1 MKLNRK
7 PYNINT
13 RHSENLNHEHKVKP
27 HFLRKKKNV
36 ETQPKTNVK
45 I

>member
-13 RHSENLNHEHKVKP
+13 RHSENLNHEHKVK
-27 HFLRKKKNV
+27 HISLEKKNV